1 MNYWYVLPP
10 AAVATGITSLVAR
23 AGTFRADARA
33 DRLNQQA
40 EVGEQARKPDAP
52 ECGMPQRRR
61 RRRQMPRVSALRS
74 WPFRGC
80 RSWPDVIPCDGK

>member
-10 AAVATGITSLVAR
+10 AAVATGITSLAAR
-23 AGTFRADARA
+23 AGIFRADARV

-52 ECGMPQRRR
+52 ECGMPQRAAT
-61 RRRQMPRVSALRS
+61 PSAANVSRCGASVMAVPWLPVAAGRDS
-74 WPFRGC
+74 L
-80 RSWPDVIPCDGK
+80 

>member
-52 ECGMPQRRR
+52 ECGMPQRGGDAVGGKCLAFRR
-61 RRRQMPRVSALRS
+61 FGHGRS
-74 WPFRGC
+74 VAAGRG
-80 RSWPDVIPCDGK
+80 RT